1 MAVSGIP
8 FAGLEIDAVS
18 LVILG
23 KFNPAIFHPQWF
35 ARFNLLGP
43 KETEESKV
51 EITHRDIS
59 IFTAG
64 WVKVQITQDQAILE
78 TSDPTKKNEIRDLAL
93 GTFHILEHTPL
104 TAFGINTVRHYK
116 TESEKTWHS
125 IGDYFAPK
133 KSWEALFDGQKLRT
147 GLNAMI
153 ISGDRSGCSASRI
166 QIQIGPSE
174 RVTSG
179 VCIKIN
185 QHYDLPKADDDS
197 GTQPALDRFAEW
209 LQEDFEGFI
218 QYSDKVAAHLWSEF
232 RTSGN

>member
-1 MAVSGIP
+1 MTVVGTP
-8 FAGLEIDAVS
+8 FAGLEIDLVS
-18 LVILG
+18 VVVLG

-43 KETEESKV
+43 TETEESKI

-64 WVKVQITQDQAILE
+64 WAKVQVTQDQAILE
-78 TSDPTKKNEIRDLAL
+78 SSDPTKKHEIRDLAL

-104 TAFGINTVRHYK
+104 TAFGINTTRHYR
-116 TESEKTWHS
+116 TESENTWHA

-133 KSWEALFDGQKLRT
+133 DPWKALFDGQKLRT
-147 GLNAMI
+147 GLNAMSI
-153 ISGDRSGCSASRI
+153 WGDRKDCSASRI

-174 RVTSG
+174 RVKAG

-185 QHYDLPKADDDS
+185 QHYDLPKSDDEDS
-197 GTQPALDRFAEW
+197 TQLALDRFGEW
-209 LQEDFEGFI
+209 IQEDFEGFI
-218 QYSDKVAAHLWSEF
+218 QYSDRVAAHLWSEF
-232 RTSGN
+232 RQSGI